1 MQHKQWDI
9 FCQVIDNFGDIGVA
23 WRLARQL
30 ATEHAIPVRLW
41 INDLAAFQ
49 RLWPQSRVDVLTQMC
64 EGVEIRVWIEP
75 FAPVTP
81 ASVVIEA
88 FGCRLPQNYL
98 IAMSQHAAQPV
109 WINLEY
115 LGAEAWVRTHHG
127 LASPHPSL
135 PLTKYFF
142 FPGYQHGTGGVL
154 REQNL
159 VQARKNFLRTE
170 TPSFWES
177 LGLNILPADALRI
190 SLFAYENAALPALL
204 DAWLQHPQPVICL
217 IPEGKI
223 VPQIAAWLGESDLP
237 TGAMRRR
244 AHLEF
249 HVLPFLDQD
258 RYDRLLW
265 ACDINFVRGE
275 DSCVRAQWA
284 AKPFVWQAYPQQHN
298 AHWAKLDALNALY
311 TAGLPQREAQAISH
325 LWQAWNGRGDVAL
338 AWAGFLSMK
347 SALDTHALQWPERLA
362 APGDLVTNLLSFV
375 EAHQAG

>member
-1 MQHKQWDI
+1 VQHKQWDI
-9 FCQVIDNFGDIGVA
+9 FCQVIDNFGDIGVS

-30 ATEHAIPVRLW
+30 AAEHAIQVRLW

-49 RLWPQSRVDVLTQMC
+49 RLWPQSRVDVFTQMC
-64 EGVEIRVWIEP
+64 EGVEIHVWDEP
-75 FAPVTP
+75 FAPVAP

-88 FGCRLPQNYL
+88 FGCRLPPNYL
-98 IAMSQHAAQPV
+98 IAMGQLAAQPV

-115 LGAEAWVRTHHG
+115 LSAEAWVRTHHG

-154 REQNL
+154 REQDL
-159 VQARKNFLRTE
+159 TQTRQNFLRTE
-170 TPSFWES
+170 TLAFWQS
-177 LGLNILPADALRI
+177 LGLNTLKADALHV

-223 VPQIAAWLGESDLP
+223 VPQVAAWLGESDLP
-237 TGAMRRR
+237 TGTMHRR

-249 HVLPFLDQD
+249 HVLPFMDQGN
-258 RYDRLLW
+258 YDRLLW

-284 AKPFVWQAYPQQHN
+284 AKPLVWQAYPQQEN
-298 AHWAKLDALNALY
+298 AHWAKLDALSTLY
-311 TAGLPQREAQAISH
+311 TEDWPRAEAEAISN
-325 LWQAWNGRGDVAL
+325 LWQAWNGRGNIAE
-338 AWAGFLSMK
+338 AWAGFLTHK
-347 SALDTHALQWPERLA
+347 PALDTHAQQWPERLVL
-362 APGDLVTNLLSFV
+362 PGDLVTNLLAFV
-375 EAHQAG
+375 EQHQAG

>member
-9 FCQVIDNFGDIGVA
+9 FCQVIDNFGDIGVS

-30 ATEHAIPVRLW
+30 AAEHAIQVRLW

-64 EGVEIRVWIEP
+64 EGVEIRVWNEP

-81 ASVVIEA
+81 ATVVIEA
-88 FGCRLPQNYL
+88 FGCRLPPNYL
-98 IAMSQHAAQPV
+98 IAMSQRAVPPV

-115 LGAEAWVRTHHG
+115 LSAEAWVRTHHG
-127 LASPHPSL
+127 LASPDPSL

-154 REQNL
+154 REQDL
-159 VQARKNFLRTE
+159 MQARQNFLRTE
-170 TPSFWES
+170 TPAFWQS
-177 LGLNILPADALRI
+177 LGLNTLKADALHV

-237 TGAMRRR
+237 TGTVRRR

-249 HVLPFLDQD
+249 HVLPFMDQD

-284 AKPFVWQAYPQQHN
+284 AKPFVWQAYPQQEN
-298 AHWAKLDALNALY
+298 AHWAKLDALSTLY
-311 TAGLPQREAQAISH
+311 TAGLPQGEAQAISH
-325 LWQAWNGRGDVAL
+325 LWQAWNGRGDIAL

-347 SALDTHALQWPERLA
+347 SALDIHAQQWPERLA
-362 APGDLVTNLLSFV
+362 ASGDLATNLLTFV